1 MIRIIRTLGMTL
13 SAAWHLAT
21 DTGPAAKAKAVP
33 SSDLSKGVFKL
44 RFKHIWHKAYNYRN
58 G

>member
-1 MIRIIRTLGMTL
+1 ML
-13 SAAWHLAT
+13 
-21 DTGPAAKAKAVP
+21 PAACLLPFVTSFRRKAKAVP